1 MTVTK
6 YDPERWLESA
16 VRGIKDYAEEG
27 FHESILNDNFQP
39 VGEQIYE
46 IVMEYPSTEL
56 ITRLIP
62 LSKTII
68 HFEIDDIDDRI
79 MGFGDGIFRQ
89 NYDELEQQLEPQ
101 GAGEHR
107 INFDVGIWASDRTGG
122 VTARL
127 RAYQTLRN
135 LFMGPLAINALRQA
149 TDNDDGVLEIL
160 DFTGGRF
167 FPDAISDIP
176 LHRLVNCTMIVRC
189 FSRTPRSVQIPTIE
203 EVTVIPQLVIDD
215 HLQLP
220 MGVIPKDEGSATEN
234 AIVT

>member
-6 YDPERWLESA
+6 YDPEKWLETA

-27 FHESILNDNFQP
+27 FHKSIRDNNLQP
-39 VGEQIYE
+39 AGGQVYE
-46 IVMEYPSTEL
+46 IIMEYPTTEL

-62 LSKTII
+62 LNKTII

-79 MGFGDGIFRQ
+79 MGFGEGVFRE
-89 NYDELEQQLEPQ
+89 NYDEIARQLEPQ

-107 INFDVGIWASDRTGG
+107 INFDVGVWASDRTGG

-135 LFMGPLAINALRQA
+135 LFMGPLAINALRDA
-149 TDNDDGVLEIL
+149 TDNNDGVLEIL

-167 FPDAISDIP
+167 FPDAINDIP

-203 EVTVIPQLVIDD
+203 DIFVIPELVIDD

-220 MGVIPKDEGSATEN
+220 MGVVPKDEISATEN
-234 AIVT
+234 ATVT